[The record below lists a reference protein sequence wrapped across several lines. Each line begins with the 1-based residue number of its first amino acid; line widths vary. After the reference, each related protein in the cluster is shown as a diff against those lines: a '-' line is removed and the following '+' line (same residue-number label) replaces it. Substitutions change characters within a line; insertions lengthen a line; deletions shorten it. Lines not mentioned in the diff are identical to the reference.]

1 MNSTQKRLKPHPTS
15 SPTRRRA
22 GLALRTPRKNKT
34 SQASVLESLVQK
46 RKETV
51 RDIESQLGK
60 QLSPD
65 LEDRLSSALDSG
77 DQSILDLANSIDFS
91 LLEMKNKTLKDI
103 EEAILRLKEKSDGT
117 CEECG
122 HRIPEGRLK
131 AMPFARTCVRC
142 QEERELIEKIERKED
157 ELH

>member
-1 MNSTQKRLKPHPTS
+1 MNSIEKRLKAHPTS
-15 SPTRRRA
+15 SPSRRRA
-22 GLALRTPRKNKT
+22 GRTPRTPRKTKT
-34 SQASVLESLVQK
+34 SLTSLQEALDQK
-46 RKETV
+46 RTEAV

-65 LEDRLSSALDSG
+65 LQGKLSSASDSG
-77 DQSILDLANSIDFS
+77 DQSIIDLADSIDFS

-103 EEAILRLKEKSDGT
+103 EEAILRLKEKNYGN
-117 CEECG
+117 CEQCG

-131 AMPFARTCVRC
+131 VVPFARTCIRC

>member
-1 MNSTQKRLKPHPTS
+1 MNSTQKRLKDHPTS
-15 SPTRRRA
+15 SPSRRRT
-22 GLALRTPRKNKT
+22 GRALRSPGRTKT
-34 SQASVLESLVQK
+34 SLTSLQEALDQK
-46 RKETV
+46 RTETV

-65 LEDRLSSALDSG
+65 LQGRLSSASDSG
-77 DQSILDLANSIDFS
+77 DQSILDLADSIDFS

-103 EEAILRLKEKSDGT
+103 EEAILRLKEKSYGT
-117 CEECG
+117 CEQCG

-131 AMPFARTCVRC
+131 AVPFARTCVRC